1 MCVELKKKIKYYL
14 KVINQIEKIRS
25 KNNINWMNILRL
37 SFDKAPERT
46 AIILSKIY
54 RDDKRISSLAKK
66 LVKK

>member
-1 MCVELKKKIKYYL
+1 MKNNKKKIKYYL

-54 RDDKRISSLAKK
+54 REDKRISSLAKK
-66 LVKK
+66 LAKK

>member
-1 MCVELKKKIKYYL
+1 MLLKKNKDYYFKIIDK
-14 KVINQIEKIRS
+14 IEKIRG

-37 SFDKAPERT
+37 SFEKAPKRT

-66 LVKK
+66 LAKK